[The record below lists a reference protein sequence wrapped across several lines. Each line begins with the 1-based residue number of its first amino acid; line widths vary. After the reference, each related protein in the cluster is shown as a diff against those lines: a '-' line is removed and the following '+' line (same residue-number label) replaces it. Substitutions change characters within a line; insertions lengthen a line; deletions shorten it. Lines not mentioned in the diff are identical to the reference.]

1 MLACKI
7 FLSLVSIIRI
17 ILKPKGLEES
27 NQLQGT
33 KRTNLFSA
41 IFTRSWTILL
51 PIQCRWRTDW
61 TDTEWEP
68 RNQLSAAISCWQS
81 SVKRLRPGKIRFR
94 EHHRYIRIPSIG
106 RKGLLIARHCPST
119 RLRSNFTIRDRKS
132 FILFS
137 RIVQDNPF
145 FPNKII
151 SPFCFSIYILS
162 GDCLNGS

>member
-1 MLACKI
+1 M
-7 FLSLVSIIRI
+7 
-17 ILKPKGLEES
+17 EES

-61 TDTEWEP
+61 TGTEREP

-106 RKGLLIARHCPST
+106 RKDLLIARHCPST
-119 RLRSNFTIRDRKS
+119 RFRTPTLPYEIVNRSSYSLALFRI
-132 FILFS
+132 IPFS
-137 RIVQDNPF
+137 RTKLFLHFVSRWLAEIVLVEVRLELKTN
-145 FPNKII
+145 
-151 SPFCFSIYILS
+151 
-162 GDCLNGS
+162 LNRW